1 LTNLTVR
8 IWDVAMTGAERTG
21 GTLAL
26 NPKMTGVVTDKV
38 GFLLNTVVRSI
49 NK

>member
-1 LTNLTVR
+1 LTNLTVQ
-8 IWDVAMTGAERTG
+8 IWDVAMTGAESTS
-21 GTLAL
+21 GTLSL
-26 NPKMTGVVTDKV
+26 NPKMTGVMTDKM